1 VGGSLA
7 ALASVLGVGGFSTRF
22 EDGAFDIHG
31 PGVTAVERSFTVA
44 GLICVAAL
52 WLVIWSRRGMLDPRM
67 TCAALVGVVLVWSK
81 VLSPQY
87 LIWFVPL
94 VAVVGGASGLLS
106 TGLISGAEVI
116 SQVLYPSHY
125 EALVALKPTEVLLLL
140 CRNLLLIAAT
150 AILVRAAIRP
160 ESRLRARERS

>member
-1 VGGSLA
+1 
-7 ALASVLGVGGFSTRF
+7 
-22 EDGAFDIHG
+22 
-31 PGVTAVERSFTVA
+31 
-44 GLICVAAL
+44 
-52 WLVIWSRRGMLDPRM
+52 
-67 TCAALVGVVLVWSK
+67 
-81 VLSPQY
+81 
-87 LIWFVPL
+87 
-94 VAVVGGASGLLS
+94 
-106 TGLISGAEVI
+106 VI